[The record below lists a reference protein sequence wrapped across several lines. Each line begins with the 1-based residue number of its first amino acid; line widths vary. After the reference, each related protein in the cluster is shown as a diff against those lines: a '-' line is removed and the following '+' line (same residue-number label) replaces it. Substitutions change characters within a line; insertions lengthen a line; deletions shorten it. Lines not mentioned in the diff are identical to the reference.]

1 LDDNLRCYLKSGFI
15 TDIQKP
21 NYNARIAILENIVAI
36 NGLVIP
42 QIVLEYIAQH
52 IDNNIKKLIAA
63 PMEVLN
69 YASYNKLNL
78 NLDIMPSA
86 INYIYSLR

>member
-1 LDDNLRCYLKSGFI
+1 LDDNLRCCLKSGFI

-52 IDNNIKKLIAA
+52 IDNNIKKLIEA
-63 PMEVLN
+63 PMAVLN

-78 NLDIMPSA
+78 NLDIMHGA